1 MAAFPGK
8 DKAEVGLGSRLASSL
23 GPPPF
28 SIFGLGWRRLVYFMQ
43 NVMANEVATSW
54 PGKTGKGNEG
64 KGRARL
70 TDRWSIC
77 GSVFSSVFQLPGS
90 TPSGKYLNL

>member
-1 MAAFPGK
+1 MFLRLFTACGSEAGGSVAAFPGK

-54 PGKTGKGNEG
+54 PGRKERET
-64 KGRARL
+64 KGRGGQ
-70 TDRWSIC
+70 D
-77 GSVFSSVFQLPGS
+77 
-90 TPSGKYLNL
+90 